1 MDLRLISDKTVTSS
15 TNQEISID
23 EKIDI
28 DEVITK
34 LSNCNEKIEDYM
46 ITLRNFK
53 TQCETLLQRYRDL
66 KIDGLVPRQDIVDD
80 ISITTQ
86 IVSLSSVR
94 EIFSPLLNVMDR
106 IIREED

>member
-1 MDLRLISDKTVTSS
+1 MDLRIRSDNTVISS
-15 TNQEISID
+15 TNEEISID

-34 LSNCNEKIEDYM
+34 LSNCNEKIKDYI
-46 ITLRNFK
+46 ITLANLK
-53 TQCETLLQRYRDL
+53 TQCEILIERYRDS
-66 KIDGLVPRQDIVDD
+66 KISGVVPRQDIVDD
-80 ISITTQ
+80 ISITAQ

-106 IIREED
+106 IIREEE

>member
-34 LSNCNEKIEDYM
+34 LSNCNEK
-46 ITLRNFK
+46 NK
-53 TQCETLLQRYRDL
+53 
-66 KIDGLVPRQDIVDD
+66 
-80 ISITTQ
+80 
-86 IVSLSSVR
+86 
-94 EIFSPLLNVMDR
+94 R
-106 IIREED
+106 II